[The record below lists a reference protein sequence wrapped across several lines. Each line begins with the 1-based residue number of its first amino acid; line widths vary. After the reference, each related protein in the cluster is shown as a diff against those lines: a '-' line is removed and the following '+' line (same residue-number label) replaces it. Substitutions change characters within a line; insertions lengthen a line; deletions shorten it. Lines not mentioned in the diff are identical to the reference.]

1 MKKFFTLKRISLA
14 LLLGLSLAA
23 LAVGISTYSVFSQYD
38 KTFTGNA
45 ECGVIFGAA
54 VWRDDIPS
62 HALDDRI
69 KAGAKLFNNGN
80 VSCLIVSGGPSKMG
94 SHEVDVMKNELIKK
108 GVQEQSIYTDYD
120 GYRTQETIKN
130 LPKEVTSFV
139 MISQDFHLARIKLL
153 AKKHNIPNV
162 SVHAAP
168 YTHGRFLKEP
178 YFLSREIGGW
188 LIYQFYFPSSPI
200 DLPWF

>member
-1 MKKFFTLKRISLA
+1 MKKLFTLKRITLF
-14 LLLGLSLAA
+14 LLSGLSLAM
-23 LAVGISTYSVFSQYD
+23 LLVGISTYNVFSQYD
-38 KTFTGNA
+38 AEFTDKA

-69 KAGAKLFNNGN
+69 KAGAKLFKNGN
-80 VSCLIVSGGPSKMG
+80 VNCLILSGGASKIG
-94 SHEVDVMKNELIKK
+94 THEVDVMKKELIKK
-108 GVQEQSIYTDYD
+108 GIQEQFLYTDYY

-130 LPKEVTSFV
+130 LPKDIDSFV
-139 MISQDFHLARIKLL
+139 MVSQDFHLARIKLL
-153 AKKHNIPNV
+153 ASKHNIQNV
-162 SVHAAP
+162 SLHAAP

-178 YFLSREIGGW
+178 YFLAREIGGW
-188 LIYQFYFPSSPI
+188 LIYQFYMPSSPI